1 MVAEQENKSI
11 LIQAVNHMPNDK
23 LQIKKLY
30 ALSSENRKF
39 SFSLPLKHKIKIVKR
54 DYEVKLK
61 ADEKYGT
68 YILWKNRK
76 YPVEIVRSSQNKY
89 EILFNDIS
97 YTFTV
102 ETPFSLQRMK
112 VLNSNR
118 GKIEKEIIKAPMP
131 GKIIDVLVREGS
143 TVVRGEP
150 LVILEAMKM
159 QNEILSPVNGLIAKV
174 LAKPNTNVMKDDL
187 LIEIKL

>member
-1 MVAEQENKSI
+1 MA
-11 LIQAVNHMPNDK
+11 NDN

-39 SFSLPLKHKIKIVKR
+39 SFSLPLKHTIRIGKR

-61 ADEKYGT
+61 SDDKYGT

-76 YPVEIVRSSQNKY
+76 FPVEIIRSRQNKY

-112 VLNSNR
+112 VLNSKK
-118 GKIEKEIIKAPMP
+118 GKAEKEFINAPMP
-131 GKIIDVLVREGS
+131 GKIIDVLVSEGA
-143 TVVRGEP
+143 TVLRGEP
-150 LVILEAMKM
+150 I
-159 QNEILSPVNGLIAKV
+159 S
-174 LAKPNTNVMKDDL
+174 NT
-187 LIEIKL
+187 

>member
-1 MVAEQENKSI
+1 
-11 LIQAVNHMPNDK
+11 
-23 LQIKKLY
+23 
-30 ALSSENRKF
+30 
-39 SFSLPLKHKIKIVKR
+39 LKHTIRIGKR
-54 DYEVKLK
+54 DYEVQLK
-61 ADEKYGT
+61 ADEKFGT

-102 ETPFSLQRMK
+102 ETPFSLQRKK
-112 VLNSNR
+112 VLNSR
-118 GKIEKEIIKAPMP
+118 LGKVEKEFIKAPMP

-143 TVVRGEP
+143 PVQKGES

-159 QNEILSPVNGLIAKV
+159 QNEILSPVNGIV
-174 LAKPNTNVMKDDL
+174 ERVTAKPNTNVMKDDL
-187 LIEIKL
+187 LVEIKL

>member
-1 MVAEQENKSI
+1 MNNKLKI
-11 LIQAVNHMPNDK
+11 N
-23 LQIKKLY
+23 KLY

-39 SFSLPLKHKIKIVKR
+39 SFSVPLKNKIRIGRR
-54 DYEVKLK
+54 DYIVQLK
-61 ADEKYGT
+61 SDDKYGT

-76 YPVEIVRSSQNKY
+76 YPVEVVRSRQNKY

-112 VLNSNR
+112 VLHSTK
-118 GKIEKEIIKAPMP
+118 GKREHESLKAPMP

-143 TVVRGEP
+143 NVLRGEP
-150 LVILEAMKM
+150 VVILEAMKM
-159 QNEILSPVNGLIAKV
+159 QNEIQSPVNGKV
-174 LAKPNTNVMKDDL
+174 IKVSVKANDNVMKDDV
-187 LIEIKL
+187 LIEIKVE

>member
-1 MVAEQENKSI
+1 MANEKPKIN
-11 LIQAVNHMPNDK
+11 
-23 LQIKKLY
+23 KLY

-39 SFSLPLKHKIKIVKR
+39 SFSLPLKHTIRIGKK
-54 DYEVKLK
+54 DYDVKLK
-61 ADEKYGT
+61 SDEKLGT
-68 YILWKNRK
+68 YILWKNKK

-102 ETPFSLQRMK
+102 ETPFSLQRKK
-112 VLNSNR
+112 VLSSSR

-131 GKIIDVLVREGS
+131 GKIIDVLVREGA
-143 TVVRGEP
+143 TVVKGEP
-150 LVILEAMKM
+150 VVILEAMKM
-159 QNEILSPVNGLIAKV
+159 QNELISPANGIIEKV
-174 LAKPNTNVMKDDL
+174 YAKPNTNVMKDDL

>member
-1 MVAEQENKSI
+1 MS
-11 LIQAVNHMPNDK
+11 NDK

-30 ALSSENRKF
+30 TLSSENRKL
-39 SFSLPLKHKIKIVKR
+39 SFSLPLKHTIRIGKR

-61 ADEKYGT
+61 SDEKYGT

-76 YPVEIVRSSQNKY
+76 YPVEIVRSRQNKY

-102 ETPFSLQRMK
+102 ETPFSLLRMK
-112 VLNSNR
+112 VLNSKR
-118 GKIEKEIIKAPMP
+118 GKIEREFIKAPMP

-143 TVVRGEP
+143 TVVKGEP
-150 LVILEAMKM
+150 VVILEAMKM
-159 QNEILSPVNGLIAKV
+159 QNELLSPVNGTIVKV
-174 LAKPNTNVMKDDL
+174 TAKPNTNVMKDDL
-187 LIEIKL
+187 LVEIKL

>member
-1 MVAEQENKSI
+1 MA
-11 LIQAVNHMPNDK
+11 NDK

-30 ALSSENRKF
+30 ALSSENRKY
-39 SFSLPLKHKIKIVKR
+39 SFSLPLKHSIRIGKR

-61 ADEKYGT
+61 SDEKYGT

-102 ETPFSLQRMK
+102 ETPFSLKRKK
-112 VLNSNR
+112 VIDSKR
-118 GKIEKEIIKAPMP
+118 GKIEKETIKAPMP
-131 GKIIDVLVREGS
+131 GKIIDVLVREG
-143 TVVRGEP
+143 TAVLRGEP

-159 QNEILSPVNGLIAKV
+159 QNEIVSPVNGTIVIV
-174 LAKPNTNVMKDDL
+174 LAKSNSNVMKDDVL
-187 LIEIKL
+187 LEIKL

>member
-1 MVAEQENKSI
+1 MA
-11 LIQAVNHMPNDK
+11 NDK
-23 LQIKKLY
+23 PQIKKLY

-39 SFSLPLKHKIKIVKR
+39 SFTLPLKHSIRIGKR

-61 ADEKYGT
+61 SDEKLGT

-76 YPVEIVRSSQNKY
+76 YPVEIISSRQNKY

-102 ETPFSLQRMK
+102 ETPFSLQRKK
-112 VLNSNR
+112 VLDSKR
-118 GKIEKEIIKAPMP
+118 GKVETEYIKAPMP
-131 GKIIDVLVREGS
+131 GKIIDVLVREGA
-143 TVVRGEP
+143 TVQRGES

-159 QNEILSPVNGLIAKV
+159 QNEIISPVSGTIVKV
-174 LAKPNTNVMKDDL
+174 SAKPNTNVMKDDL
-187 LIEIKL
+187 LVEIKL

>member
-1 MVAEQENKSI
+1 MGK
-11 LIQAVNHMPNDK
+11 DK
-23 LQIKKLY
+23 LRIKRLY
-30 ALSSENRKF
+30 TISSENKKF
-39 SFSLPLKHKIKIVKR
+39 CFPLPLKHSIRIGKR

-76 YPVEIVRSSQNKY
+76 YPVEIVRSRQNKY

-112 VLNSNR
+112 VLSSR
-118 GKIEKEIIKAPMP
+118 KGKIEKEFVKAPMP
-131 GKIIDVLVREGS
+131 GKIIDVLIREGS
-143 TVVRGEP
+143 NVLRGEP
-150 LVILEAMKM
+150 LIILEAMKM
-159 QNEILSPVNGLIAKV
+159 QNEILSSVNGKIEKVHAK
-174 LAKPNTNVMKDDL
+174 AGTNVMKDDL
-187 LIEIKL
+187 LIEIKVD

>member
-1 MVAEQENKSI
+1 MA
-11 LIQAVNHMPNDK
+11 NDN

-39 SFSLPLKHKIKIVKR
+39 SFSLPLKHTIRIGKR

-76 YPVEIVRSSQNKY
+76 YPVEIVRSRQNKY

-112 VLNSNR
+112 VLNSKK
-118 GKIEKEIIKAPMP
+118 GKVEKEFIKAPMP

-143 TVVRGEP
+143 NVLRGEP
-150 LVILEAMKM
+150 VVILEAMKM
-159 QNEILSPVNGLIAKV
+159 QNEILSPVNGVIVKV
-174 LAKPNTNVMKDDL
+174 TARANTNVMKDDL
-187 LIEIKL
+187 LVEIKL

>member
-1 MVAEQENKSI
+1 MATG
-11 LIQAVNHMPNDK
+11 K

-30 ALSSENRKF
+30 ALSSEDKKF
-39 SFSLPLKHKIKIVKR
+39 SFALPLKHSIRIGKR

-61 ADEKYGT
+61 SDEKFGT

-97 YTFTV
+97 YIFTV
-102 ETPFSLQRMK
+102 ETPFSLKRMK
-112 VLNSNR
+112 VLNSTR
-118 GKIEKEIIKAPMP
+118 GKTESEIIKAPMP

-143 TVVRGEP
+143 TVLRGEP

-159 QNEILSPVNGLIAKV
+159 QNEIISPANGTIVKV
-174 LAKPNTNVMKDDL
+174 MAKPNTNVMKDDI

>member
-1 MVAEQENKSI
+1 MV
-11 LIQAVNHMPNDK
+11 NDK
-23 LQIKKLY
+23 LQKKKLF

-39 SFSLPLKHKIKIVKR
+39 SFPLPLKHTIRIGKR

-76 YPVEIVRSSQNKY
+76 YPVEVIRSSQNKY

-112 VLNSNR
+112 VLNSSR

-143 TVVRGEP
+143 TVLRGEP
-150 LVILEAMKM
+150 VVILEAMKM
-159 QNEILSPVNGLIAKV
+159 QNEIISPVNGTV
-174 LAKPNTNVMKDDL
+174 VQVMAKPNINVMKDDL
-187 LIEIKL
+187 LVEIKL

>member
-1 MVAEQENKSI
+1 MANEKPG
-11 LIQAVNHMPNDK
+11 M
-23 LQIKKLY
+23 KKLY
-30 ALSSENRKF
+30 VLSSENKKF
-39 SFSLPLKHKIKIVKR
+39 SFSLPLKHTIRIGKR
-54 DYEVKLK
+54 DYEVQLK
-61 ADEKYGT
+61 ADEKLGT

-102 ETPFSLQRMK
+102 ETPFSLQRKK
-112 VLNSNR
+112 VLDSKK
-118 GKIEKEIIKAPMP
+118 GKIEREFIKAPMP
-131 GKIIDVLVREGS
+131 GKIIDVLVRDGA
-143 TVVRGEP
+143 TVVKGEP

-159 QNEILSPVNGLIAKV
+159 QNELISPVNGTIEKV
-174 LAKPNTNVMKDDL
+174 FAKPNTNVMKDDL